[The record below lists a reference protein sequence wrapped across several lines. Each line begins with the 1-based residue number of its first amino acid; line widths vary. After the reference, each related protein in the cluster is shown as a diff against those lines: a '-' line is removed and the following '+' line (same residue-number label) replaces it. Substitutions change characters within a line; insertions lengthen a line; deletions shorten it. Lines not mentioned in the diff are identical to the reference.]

1 MRKTTQELFDLRKKL
16 HRNAELAGKEEKT
29 SSIIQG
35 YLGKYSPD
43 KIVTGLGGHG
53 IAAIYNGKSDGPA
66 VLIRCELDALPIP
79 ETISLEYASEKSG
92 VAHKCGHDGHM
103 TIVSGLAPI
112 LHKNRPSK
120 GSVILLYQP
129 GEEVGKGAQWVLDDK
144 KFENIAPDYVFALH
158 NLPGFEHGQ
167 IIFRKDVFASA
178 SKGLIVELLGETS
191 HAAEPQKGKS
201 PALAVAELIN
211 GFSSIPQFHTAL
223 HEAAKVTVIHAQIG
237 EVAFGTSPGYG
248 NVMATLRAHSQ
259 DVMDTMAEKCED
271 MIRGIEKT
279 WKIKTKVRWDEI
291 FPSTVNDNE
300 AVETII
306 GCASKLE
313 LKTFEQPI
321 PFPWSEDFGNFT
333 ARYKGAMFGLGSGPD
348 HPALHHPDY
357 DFPDELLSV
366 GTSMFEEIIN
376 SILGR

>member
-1 MRKTTQELFDLRKKL
+1 MRETIPELFELRKKL
-16 HRNAELAGKEEKT
+16 HRNAELSGKEEKT
-29 SSIIQG
+29 SAIILE
-35 YLGKYSPD
+35 YLDKYPPGEVVS
-43 KIVTGLGGHG
+43 GLGGYG
-53 IAAIYNGKSDGPA
+53 IAATYKGKADGPA
-66 VLIRCELDALPIP
+66 VLMRCDLDALPIP
-79 ETISLEYASEKSG
+79 ETIALEYASEKNG

-103 TIVSGLAPI
+103 TIVSGLAHI
-112 LHKNRPSK
+112 LHENRPAK

-144 KFENIAPDYVFALH
+144 KFADINPDYVFALH
-158 NLPGFEHGQ
+158 NLPGFERGQ
-167 IIFRKDVFASA
+167 IIHRKGVFASA

-211 GFSSIPQFHTAL
+211 GFSAIPQFHTAL
-223 HEAAKVTVIHAQIG
+223 HEAAKVTIIHAQVG

-248 NVMATLRAHSQ
+248 NVMATLRSHSE
-259 DVMDTMAEKCED
+259 DVMDVLAEKCENI
-271 MIRGIEKT
+271 IRGAELS

-291 FPSTVNDNE
+291 FPSTENDSE
-300 AVETII
+300 AVKII
-306 GCASKLE
+306 LESAKKLG

-333 ARYKGAMFGLGSGPD
+333 AKYKGAMFGLGSGAD

-357 DFPDELLSV
+357 DFPDELLSI
-366 GTSMFEEIIN
+366 GTSMFEQIIN
-376 SILGR
+376 SILGE